1 MSCIV
6 VVKDTLV
13 ESKPKEGLF
22 CNQTYV
28 VRNVSSQH
36 LSEWHLDTRTA
47 V

>member
-1 MSCIV
+1 VSCIV

-13 ESKPKEGLF
+13 ESKPKEELF

-36 LSEWHLDTRTA
+36 LSESRTA